1 MTGVQVWVDGRLV
14 DPAAASISAVDHGLT
29 VGDGVF
35 ETLKV
40 VDGVPFARRRHAAR
54 LQRSLAGMGLPAA
67 DFAVIDA
74 GIEAVLRSPLEF
86 GRLRYT
92 VTGGRGPLGSDRL
105 TGALTYVVTAGPSP
119 RPGPSCTLVTVPWT
133 RNERS
138 ATTGVKTT
146 SYAEN
151 VIALAYA
158 KERGADEAVFANTAG
173 DLCEGTGSNV
183 FIVRDGVLS
192 TPPAQAGPLLGVTRE
207 LVLEWGREWGRTA
220 GVEVREVR
228 VPLADLATADEVFV
242 TSSTRDVLPATS
254 VDGRSLPVGPVT
266 TALRALFARRAAEMV
281 DP

>member
-54 LQRSLAGMGLPAA
+54 LQRSLAGMG
-67 DFAVIDA
+67 
-74 GIEAVLRSPLEF
+74 LEF

-158 KERGADEAVFANTAG
+158 KERGADEAVFANTVG

-183 FIVRDGVLS
+183 FVVRDGVLM
-192 TPPAQAGPLLGVTRE
+192 TPPPDAGLLLGVTRE

-266 TALRALFARRAAEMV
+266 TALRALFARRAAEQV